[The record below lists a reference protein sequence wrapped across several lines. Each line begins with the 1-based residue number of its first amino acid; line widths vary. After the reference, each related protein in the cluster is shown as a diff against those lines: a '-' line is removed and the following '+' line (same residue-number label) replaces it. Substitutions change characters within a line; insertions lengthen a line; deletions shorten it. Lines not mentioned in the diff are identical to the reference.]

1 MMALCLTVLGFSLAG
16 SWHCAGM
23 CGAFVAFAIG
33 AGEPAQPPVGGANA
47 GGGCAQRRWNGRTA
61 LLSLYQAGR
70 LITYTLLG
78 VAAGALG
85 SGLNLTGEQVGLQQT
100 AAVAAGALM
109 VGFGAFTLLRL
120 WGMRLKGLPVPSLL
134 TKIVAAGHG
143 KAMRY
148 SPPVRALATGLLTTL
163 LPCGFLW
170 AFVVLAAGTGAAWS
184 GALVMTM
191 FWLGTLPVMSLVGIG
206 IRKLSAPLAAKL
218 PAVTASAIVIV
229 GLYTIV
235 ARAHVVL
242 PPIQSGKHSTAS
254 LIQQAGAVDH
264 SACCSTTATT
274 QAATTHPLAPGQG
287 DQP

>member
-33 AGEPAQPPVGGANA
+33 AGEPARAPAVGGT
-47 GGGCAQRRWNGRTA
+47 GGGRERRTWNGRTA

-78 VAAGALG
+78 IAAGALG
-85 SGLNLTGEQVGLQQT
+85 SGLNLTGQQVGLQQT

-120 WGMRLKGLPVPSLL
+120 SGMRLKGLPVPSLL
-134 TKIVAAGHG
+134 TKIVTAGHG

-148 SPPVRALATGLLTTL
+148 SPPARALATGLLTTL

-184 GALVMTM
+184 GGLVMTM

-206 IRKLSAPLAAKL
+206 IRRLSAPLAAKL

-235 ARAHVVL
+235 ARAHIVL
-242 PPIQSGKHSTAS
+242 PPIQNGQQTAAT

-264 SACCSTTATT
+264 STCCSTTTQSATT
-274 QAATTHPLAPGQG
+274 RPHSTGQG
-287 DQP
+287 DHP